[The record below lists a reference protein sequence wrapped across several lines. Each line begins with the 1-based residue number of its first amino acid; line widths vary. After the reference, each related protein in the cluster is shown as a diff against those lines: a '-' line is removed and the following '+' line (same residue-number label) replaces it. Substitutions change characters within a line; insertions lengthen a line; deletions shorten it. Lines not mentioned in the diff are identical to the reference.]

1 MNMKY
6 RTTAASVIAAV
17 FLLATPLAAGS
28 GGGSSTTEESSSNDM
43 TYITIGLAV
52 LVGGYLIYDAIT
64 DSGDD
69 TAAADTGSVEII
81 DTGVDWDH
89 AIQNEGNGAV
99 TVAVSLM
106 PGPEGGQRA
115 MQLIRA
121 IRGMVGESV
130 LIYEDPIDLGSGP
143 EVQRAA
149 LAREFFGVDYLIFQ
163 VARTD
168 SLVRFGVASADSV
181 LWTST
186 DQSGNTMLIVGTE
199 IVQAHIF

>member
-1 MNMKY
+1 MKY

-17 FLLATPLAAGS
+17 FLLASPLLAGS
-28 GGGSSTTEESSSNDM
+28 GGGTSTTEESSSNDM

-64 DSGDD
+64 DSGDN
-69 TAAADTGSVEII
+69 AHVADTGSVELI

-89 AIQNEGNGAV
+89 AIQNEGSSDV
-99 TVAVSLM
+99 TVAVSVM

-115 MQLIRA
+115 AQLLA
-121 IRGMVGESV
+121 AMRGMVDENV
-130 LIYEDPIDLGSGP
+130 TVYDDPLDLGSGP

-149 LAREFFGVDYLIFQ
+149 LAREFFGVDYLVFQ
-163 VARTD
+163 VAGTD

-186 DQSGNTMLIVGTE
+186 DQSGNSMLIVATE
-199 IVQAHIF
+199 LIQSGVIR